1 MTRQLSDLAWSRAVL
16 GLCLMHGTTQAQQLI
31 NDTLTGPSSS
41 YNWKALKGACLT
53 AGNNTGSI
61 PACSGLPYYDGKQLV
76 GGANGRLPDPVGR
89 GALRLT
95 NGDFAAGGNNGDN
108 QTGAVVSD
116 FRFPTNEG
124 LQVTFTTV
132 TYGGDGLNGTG
143 ADGIS
148 FYLMDGDKQP
158 SVGGLGGSLGYSCSN
173 VNSQYDGVAGG
184 YIGIGIDEYGNFSNP
199 RDNTSTGPGF
209 AAGRISVR
217 GAGDT
222 NWASLNARFPTYYLS
237 GLADKAKAVRDT
249 CKSGVAMDFSGA
261 APVPTTST
269 LLNYGYITHR
279 DLGGVSIANQH
290 GVAEP
295 KRGDAIPITYD
306 IKITQDGLLDVAY
319 SVNGGS
325 SQSVIS
331 AMKITESNGP
341 LPTSFRFGFSAGTGG
356 GNNVHEITCFKAAPV
371 NQSGSSAGTNV
382 QQSAR
387 VEAGTQ
393 VYLAYFHPTNWWGE
407 LTAQHLVYNPSTDMV
422 SINPVA
428 NWNASCV
435 LTGGSCTA
443 TGARTPPRGPTIAPC

>member
-199 RDNTSTGPGF
+199 RRQHQHGTRVCRGPHQ
-209 AAGRISVR
+209 R
-217 GAGDT
+217 
-222 NWASLNARFPTYYLS
+222 ARRRRHQL
-237 GLADKAKAVRDT
+237 GLAQCPLPDVLPFRT
-249 CKSGVAMDFSGA
+249 GRQGQGSQGH
-261 APVPTTST
+261 
-269 LLNYGYITHR
+269 LQER
-279 DLGGVSIANQH
+279 
-290 GVAEP
+290 
-295 KRGDAIPITYD
+295 RGD
-306 IKITQDGLLDVAY
+306 GLQRRRARADDVDPP
-319 SVNGGS
+319 
-325 SQSVIS
+325 Q
-331 AMKITESNGP
+331 
-341 LPTSFRFGFSAGTGG
+341 LW
-356 GNNVHEITCFKAAPV
+356 VH
-371 NQSGSSAGTNV
+371 
-382 QQSAR
+382 
-387 VEAGTQ
+387 
-393 VYLAYFHPTNWWGE
+393 HP
-407 LTAQHLVYNPSTDMV
+407 P
-422 SINPVA
+422 
-428 NWNASCV
+428 
-435 LTGGSCTA
+435 
-443 TGARTPPRGPTIAPC
+443 